1 MAIAACFVPRFHNTP
16 STKTVVTAGYFD
28 VLCAA
33 HAGEMQRVRDR
44 TAGRPLVV
52 VVLTCRGELLS
63 QRARAELV
71 AAMSVVDYVL
81 IADNEEL
88 HRLIERLN
96 PAEVVRQEEADLR
109 RTRRLIE
116 HAQREQTR

>member
-1 MAIAACFVPRFHNTP
+1 MDTRSKILTSADSLPRPITL
-16 STKTVVTAGYFD
+16 VAGYFD
-28 VLCAA
+28 VLRAA
-33 HAGEMQRVRDR
+33 HAGERQKVRDR
-44 TAGRPLVV
+44 TGGRPLVV

-71 AAMSVVDYVL
+71 AAIRVVDYVL

-96 PAEVVRQEEADLR
+96 PAEVVRLEEADRR

>member
-1 MAIAACFVPRFHNTP
+1 MDTRSKILTSADSLPRPITL
-16 STKTVVTAGYFD
+16 VAGYFD
-28 VLCAA
+28 VLRAA
-33 HAGEMQRVRDR
+33 HAGEMQKVRNR
-44 TAGRPLVV
+44 TGSQPLVL

-71 AAMSVVDYVL
+71 AAIRVVDYVL

-96 PAEVVRQEEADLR
+96 PAEVVRLEEADLR

>member
-1 MAIAACFVPRFHNTP
+1 MDTRSKILTSADSLPRPITL
-16 STKTVVTAGYFD
+16 VAGYFD
-28 VLCAA
+28 VLRAA
-33 HAGEMQRVRDR
+33 HAGEMQKVRNR
-44 TAGRPLVV
+44 TGSQPLVL

-71 AAMSVVDYVL
+71 AAIRVVDYVL

-96 PAEVVRQEEADLR
+96 PAEVVRLEEADLR

-116 HAQREQTR
+116 HAQRGQTR

>member
-1 MAIAACFVPRFHNTP
+1 MDTRSKILTSADSLP
-16 STKTVVTAGYFD
+16 SPITLVAGYFD

-33 HAGEMQRVRDR
+33 HAHEMQKVRDR
-44 TAGRPLVV
+44 TDGRPLVV
-52 VVLTCRGELLS
+52 VVLPCNREILS
-63 QRARAELV
+63 QQARAELV
-71 AAMSVVDYVL
+71 AAIRVVDYVL

-88 HRLIERLN
+88 HRLIERLK
-96 PAEVVRQEEADLR
+96 PAEVVRLEEADRR

>member
-1 MAIAACFVPRFHNTP
+1 VDTRSKILTSADSLPRPITL
-16 STKTVVTAGYFD
+16 VAGYFD
-28 VLCAA
+28 VLRAA
-33 HAGEMQRVRDR
+33 HAGEMQEVRDR
-44 TAGRPLVV
+44 TGSRPLVA
-52 VVLTCRGELLS
+52 VVLPCPGELLN

-71 AAMSVVDYVL
+71 AAIRVVDYVL

-96 PAEVVRQEEADLR
+96 PAEVVRLEEADRR

-116 HAQREQTR
+116 HAQHEQTR

>member
-1 MAIAACFVPRFHNTP
+1 MDTRSKILTSADSLPRPITL
-16 STKTVVTAGYFD
+16 VAGYFD

-33 HAGEMQRVRDR
+33 HAREMQKVRDR

-52 VVLTCRGELLS
+52 VVLPCRGELLS

-71 AAMSVVDYVL
+71 AAIRVVDYVL

-88 HRLIERLN
+88 HRLIERLK
-96 PAEVVRQEEADLR
+96 PAEVVRLEEADLR

>member
-1 MAIAACFVPRFHNTP
+1 MDTRSKILTSADSLPRPITL
-16 STKTVVTAGYFD
+16 VAGYFD

-33 HAGEMQRVRDR
+33 HASEMQKVRDR
-44 TAGRPLVV
+44 TAGCELVV

-63 QRARAELV
+63 QQARAELV
-71 AAMSVVDYVL
+71 AAMRVVDYVL

-96 PAEVVRQEEADLR
+96 PAEVVRLEEADLR

-116 HAQREQTR
+116 HAQHEQTR

>member
-1 MAIAACFVPRFHNTP
+1 VDTRNKILTSADSLPRPYTL
-16 STKTVVTAGYFD
+16 VAGYFD
-28 VLCAA
+28 VLSAA
-33 HAGEMQRVRDR
+33 HAGEMQKVRDR
-44 TAGRPLVV
+44 TGSRPLVV
-52 VVLTCRGELLS
+52 VVLTSRRELLS
-63 QRARAELV
+63 QQARAELV
-71 AAMSVVDYVL
+71 AAMRVVDYVL

-96 PAEVVRQEEADLR
+96 PAEVVRLEEADLR

>member
-1 MAIAACFVPRFHNTP
+1 VDTRSKILTSADSLPRPITL
-16 STKTVVTAGYFD
+16 VAGYFD
-28 VLCAA
+28 VLRAA
-33 HAGEMQRVRDR
+33 HAGEMQKVRNR
-44 TAGRPLVV
+44 TGSQPLVL

-71 AAMSVVDYVL
+71 AAIRVVDYVL

-96 PAEVVRQEEADLR
+96 PAEVVRLEEADLR